1 MGKEKSSYI
10 IEDGNSKELSEF
22 QDYLLNVRRYSFN
35 TISSYSFDI
44 CDFTKFIRGL
54 GKIFKDIKVD
64 DVKSWIL
71 DLTERQIGK
80 RSIKRKMSSLK
91 SFYAWMY
98 LQKKVDS
105 DPFEY
110 VHSPKA
116 THALPDF
123 FSEKEIDTLLTANE
137 KRTDKL
143 KDRDQALLML
153 MFASGLRASEVVNLT
168 FNQVDF
174 DNRIMKVSGK
184 GNKDRLVPFTNS
196 AKEAMLNYI
205 NGLRKDLLKED
216 TKYIFLNSK
225 GNKMT
230 VRGLEYILDEIE
242 AKTGLYGKIHPHMLR
257 HSFATKML
265 NRGADLR
272 TIQELLGHSSIET
285 TSIYT
290 HVAYENM
297 KETYEKTFPRAKKE
311 DSNPDYDE
319 ESDKKP
325 VEIKKQL

>member
-22 QDYLLNVRRYSFN
+22 QDYLLNVRRYSSN
-35 TISSYSFDI
+35 TVSSYSFDI

-123 FSEKEIDTLLTANE
+123 FSEKEIDSLLAANE

-184 GNKDRLVPFTNS
+184 GNKDRLVPFTTS

-311 DSNPDYDE
+311 DSNLDYDE
-319 ESDKKP
+319 ESDKN
-325 VEIKKQL
+325 QLK

>member
-22 QDYLLNVRRYSFN
+22 QDYLLNVRRYSSN
-35 TISSYSFDI
+35 TVSSYSFDI

-110 VHSPKA
+110 IHSPKA

-123 FSEKEIDTLLTANE
+123 FSEKEIDSLLTANE
-137 KRTDKL
+137 KRTDRL
-143 KDRDQALLML
+143 KNRDQALLML

-174 DNRIMKVSGK
+174 DNRIMKISGK

-216 TKYIFLNSK
+216 TKYIFLNSQ

-319 ESDKKP
+319 ESDKN
-325 VEIKKQL
+325 QLK

>member
-22 QDYLLNVRRYSFN
+22 QDYLLNVRRYSSN
-35 TISSYSFDI
+35 TVSSYSFDI

-205 NGLRKDLLKED
+205 NDLRKDLLKED

-319 ESDKKP
+319 ESDKN
-325 VEIKKQL
+325 QLK

>member
-22 QDYLLNVRRYSFN
+22 QDYLLNVRRYSSN
-35 TISSYSFDI
+35 TVSSYSFDI
-44 CDFTKFIRGL
+44 CDFTKFIRSL
-54 GKIFKDIKVD
+54 GKIFKDINVD

-123 FSEKEIDTLLTANE
+123 FSEKEIDSLLTANE

-216 TKYIFLNSK
+216 TKYIFLNSQ

-319 ESDKKP
+319 ESDKN
-325 VEIKKQL
+325 QLK

>member
-22 QDYLLNVRRYSFN
+22 QDYLLNVRRYSSN
-35 TISSYSFDI
+35 TVSSYSFDI

-123 FSEKEIDTLLTANE
+123 FSEKEIDVLLTANE

-230 VRGLEYILDEIE
+230 VRGLEYILEEIE

-319 ESDKKP
+319 ESDKN
-325 VEIKKQL
+325 QLK

>member
-22 QDYLLNVRRYSFN
+22 QDYLLNVRRYSSN
-35 TISSYSFDI
+35 TVSSYSFDI

-116 THALPDF
+116 THVLPDF
-123 FSEKEIDTLLTANE
+123 FSEKEIDALLTANE
-137 KRTDKL
+137 KRSDKL

-168 FNQVDF
+168 FNQVDL

-196 AKEAMLNYI
+196 AKESMLNYI

-319 ESDKKP
+319 ESDKN
-325 VEIKKQL
+325 QLK

>member
-22 QDYLLNVRRYSFN
+22 QDYLLNIRRYSSN
-35 TISSYSFDI
+35 TVSSYSFDI

-123 FSEKEIDTLLTANE
+123 FSEKEIDSLLAANE

-174 DNRIMKVSGK
+174 DSRIMKVSGK

-205 NGLRKDLLKED
+205 NGLRKDLLKKD
-216 TKYIFLNSK
+216 TKYIFLNFQ

-319 ESDKKP
+319 ESDKN
-325 VEIKKQL
+325 QLK

>member
-22 QDYLLNVRRYSFN
+22 QDYLLNVRRYSSN
-35 TISSYSFDI
+35 TVSSYSFDI

-123 FSEKEIDTLLTANE
+123 FSEKEIDSLLTANE
-137 KRTDKL
+137 KRTDRL
-143 KDRDQALLML
+143 KNRDQALLML

-242 AKTGLYGKIHPHMLR
+242 VKTGLYGKIHPHMLR

-319 ESDKKP
+319 ESDKN
-325 VEIKKQL
+325 QLK

>member
-22 QDYLLNVRRYSFN
+22 QDYLLNVRRYSSN
-35 TISSYSFDI
+35 TVSSYSFDI

-123 FSEKEIDTLLTANE
+123 FSEKEINSLLAANE

-196 AKEAMLNYI
+196 AKESMLNYI

-216 TKYIFLNSK
+216 TKYIFLNSQ

-319 ESDKKP
+319 ESDKN
-325 VEIKKQL
+325 QLK

>member
-35 TISSYSFDI
+35 TVSSYSFDI

-116 THALPDF
+116 THVLPDF
-123 FSEKEIDTLLTANE
+123 FSEKEIDSLLTANE

-216 TKYIFLNSK
+216 TKYIFLNSQ

-319 ESDKKP
+319 ESDKN
-325 VEIKKQL
+325 QLK

>member
-22 QDYLLNVRRYSFN
+22 QDYLLNVRRYSSN
-35 TISSYSFDI
+35 TVSSYSFDI

-123 FSEKEIDTLLTANE
+123 FSEKEIDSLLTANE

-196 AKEAMLNYI
+196 AKESMLNYI

-319 ESDKKP
+319 ESNKN
-325 VEIKKQL
+325 QLK

>member
-10 IEDGNSKELSEF
+10 TEDGNSKELSEF
-22 QDYLLNVRRYSFN
+22 QDYLLNVRRYSSN
-35 TISSYSFDI
+35 TVSSYSFDI

-123 FSEKEIDTLLTANE
+123 FSEKEIDSLLAANE

-174 DNRIMKVSGK
+174 DSRIMKVSGK

-216 TKYIFLNSK
+216 TKYIFLNSQ

-311 DSNPDYDE
+311 DSNLDYDE
-319 ESDKKP
+319 ESDKN
-325 VEIKKQL
+325 QLK

>member
-22 QDYLLNVRRYSFN
+22 QDYLLNVRRYSSN
-35 TISSYSFDI
+35 TVSSYSFDI

-123 FSEKEIDTLLTANE
+123 FSEKEIDSLLVANE

-297 KETYEKTFPRAKKE
+297 KETYEKTFLRAKKE

-319 ESDKKP
+319 ESDKN
-325 VEIKKQL
+325 QLK

>member
-22 QDYLLNVRRYSFN
+22 QDYLLNVRRYSSN

-98 LQKKVDS
+98 LQKEVDS

-123 FSEKEIDTLLTANE
+123 FSEKEIDSLLTANE

-196 AKEAMLNYI
+196 AKESMLNYI

-216 TKYIFLNSK
+216 TKYIFLNSQ

-319 ESDKKP
+319 ESDKN
-325 VEIKKQL
+325 QLK

>member
-22 QDYLLNVRRYSFN
+22 QDYLLNVRRYSSN
-35 TISSYSFDI
+35 TVSSYSFDI

-123 FSEKEIDTLLTANE
+123 FSEKEIDSLLAANE

-205 NGLRKDLLKED
+205 NGLRKDLLKKD
-216 TKYIFLNSK
+216 TKYIFLNFQ

-319 ESDKKP
+319 ESDKN
-325 VEIKKQL
+325 QLK

>member
-22 QDYLLNVRRYSFN
+22 QDYLLNVRRYSSN

-123 FSEKEIDTLLTANE
+123 FSEKEIDSLLTANE

-319 ESDKKP
+319 ESDKN
-325 VEIKKQL
+325 QLK

>member
-22 QDYLLNVRRYSFN
+22 QDYLLNVRRYSSN
-35 TISSYSFDI
+35 TVSSYSFDI

-216 TKYIFLNSK
+216 TKYIFLNSQ

-319 ESDKKP
+319 ESDKN
-325 VEIKKQL
+325 QLK

>member
-22 QDYLLNVRRYSFN
+22 QDYLLNVRRYSSN
-35 TISSYSFDI
+35 TVSSYSFDI

-64 DVKSWIL
+64 DVKYWIL

-123 FSEKEIDTLLTANE
+123 FSEKEIDALLAANE

-143 KDRDQALLML
+143 KDRDQALLIL

-311 DSNPDYDE
+311 DSNPDYDK
-319 ESDKKP
+319 ESDKN
-325 VEIKKQL
+325 QLK

>member
-22 QDYLLNVRRYSFN
+22 QDYLLNVRRYSSN
-35 TISSYSFDI
+35 TVSSYSFDI

-123 FSEKEIDTLLTANE
+123 FSEKEIDSLLAANE

-196 AKEAMLNYI
+196 AKESMLNYI

-216 TKYIFLNSK
+216 TKYIFLNSQ

-319 ESDKKP
+319 ESDKN
-325 VEIKKQL
+325 QLK

>member
-22 QDYLLNVRRYSFN
+22 QDYLLNVRRYSSN
-35 TISSYSFDI
+35 TVSSYSFDI

-123 FSEKEIDTLLTANE
+123 FSEKEIDSLLTANE
-137 KRTDKL
+137 KRTDRL
-143 KDRDQALLML
+143 KSRDQALLML

-174 DNRIMKVSGK
+174 DNRIMKISGK

-216 TKYIFLNSK
+216 TKYIFLNSQ

-230 VRGLEYILDEIE
+230 IRGLEYILDEIE

-319 ESDKKP
+319 ESDKN
-325 VEIKKQL
+325 QLK

>member
-22 QDYLLNVRRYSFN
+22 QDYLLNVRRYSSN
-35 TISSYSFDI
+35 TVSSYSFDI

-123 FSEKEIDTLLTANE
+123 FSEKEIDSLLTANE

-184 GNKDRLVPFTNS
+184 GNKDRLVPFTNL

-319 ESDKKP
+319 ESDKN
-325 VEIKKQL
+325 QLK

>member
-22 QDYLLNVRRYSFN
+22 QDYLLNVRRYSSN
-35 TISSYSFDI
+35 TVSSYSFDI

-91 SFYAWMY
+91 TFYAWMY

-123 FSEKEIDTLLTANE
+123 FSEKEINSLLAANE

-216 TKYIFLNSK
+216 TKYIFLNSQ

-297 KETYEKTFPRAKKE
+297 KETYEKTFSRAKKE

-319 ESDKKP
+319 ESDKN
-325 VEIKKQL
+325 QLK

>member
-22 QDYLLNVRRYSFN
+22 QDYLLNVRRYSSN
-35 TISSYSFDI
+35 TVSSYSFDI

-123 FSEKEIDTLLTANE
+123 FSEKEIDSLLTANE
-137 KRTDKL
+137 KRTDRL
-143 KDRDQALLML
+143 KNRDQALLML

-184 GNKDRLVPFTNS
+184 GNMDRLVPFTNS

-205 NGLRKDLLKED
+205 NDLRKDLLKED

-319 ESDKKP
+319 ESDKN
-325 VEIKKQL
+325 QLK

>member
-22 QDYLLNVRRYSFN
+22 QDYLLNVRRYSSN
-35 TISSYSFDI
+35 TVSSYSFDI

-123 FSEKEIDTLLTANE
+123 FFEKEIDALLTANE

-216 TKYIFLNSK
+216 TKYIFLNSQ

-311 DSNPDYDE
+311 DSNLDYDE
-319 ESDKKP
+319 ESDKN
-325 VEIKKQL
+325 QLK

>member
-22 QDYLLNVRRYSFN
+22 QDYLLNVRRYSSN
-35 TISSYSFDI
+35 TVSSYSFDI

-123 FSEKEIDTLLTANE
+123 FSEKEIDSLLTANE
-137 KRTDKL
+137 KRTDRL
-143 KDRDQALLML
+143 KNRDQALLML

-184 GNKDRLVPFTNS
+184 GNKDRLVPFTTS

-216 TKYIFLNSK
+216 TEYIFLNSQ

-230 VRGLEYILDEIE
+230 VRGLEYVLDEIE

-319 ESDKKP
+319 ESDKN
-325 VEIKKQL
+325 QLK

>member
-22 QDYLLNVRRYSFN
+22 QDYLLNVRRYSSN
-35 TISSYSFDI
+35 TVSSYSFDI

-123 FSEKEIDTLLTANE
+123 FFEKEIDALLTANE

-319 ESDKKP
+319 ESDKN
-325 VEIKKQL
+325 QLK

>member
-22 QDYLLNVRRYSFN
+22 QDHLLNVRRYSSN
-35 TISSYSFDI
+35 TVISYSFDI

-123 FSEKEIDTLLTANE
+123 FSEKEIDSLLTANE
-137 KRTDKL
+137 KRTDRL
-143 KDRDQALLML
+143 KNRDQALLML

-174 DNRIMKVSGK
+174 DNRIMKISGK

-216 TKYIFLNSK
+216 TKYIFLNFQ

-319 ESDKKP
+319 ESDKN
-325 VEIKKQL
+325 QLK

>member
-22 QDYLLNVRRYSFN
+22 QDYLLNVRRYSSN
-35 TISSYSFDI
+35 TVSSYSFDI

-110 VHSPKA
+110 VHSPKV

-123 FSEKEIDTLLTANE
+123 FSEKEIDALLTANE

-174 DNRIMKVSGK
+174 DSRIMKVSGK

-216 TKYIFLNSK
+216 TKYIFLNSQ

-319 ESDKKP
+319 ESDKN
-325 VEIKKQL
+325 QLK

>member
-22 QDYLLNVRRYSFN
+22 QDYLLNVRRYSSN
-35 TISSYSFDI
+35 TVSSYSFDI

-123 FSEKEIDTLLTANE
+123 FSEKEIDSLLTANE

-196 AKEAMLNYI
+196 AKESMLNYI

-319 ESDKKP
+319 ESDKN
-325 VEIKKQL
+325 QLK

>member
-1 MGKEKSSYI
+1 MGKEKFSYI

-22 QDYLLNVRRYSFN
+22 QDYLLNVRRYSSN
-35 TISSYSFDI
+35 TVSSYSFDI
-44 CDFTKFIRGL
+44 CDFTKFIRSL
-54 GKIFKDIKVD
+54 GKVFKDIKVD

-123 FSEKEIDTLLTANE
+123 FSEKEIDSLLTANE

-174 DNRIMKVSGK
+174 DNRIMKVLGK

-216 TKYIFLNSK
+216 TKYIFLNSQ

-319 ESDKKP
+319 ESDKN
-325 VEIKKQL
+325 QLK

>member
-22 QDYLLNVRRYSFN
+22 QDYLLNVRRYSSN
-35 TISSYSFDI
+35 TVSSYSFDI

-123 FSEKEIDTLLTANE
+123 FSEKEIDSLLTANE

-174 DNRIMKVSGK
+174 DSRIMKVSGK

-319 ESDKKP
+319 ESDKN
-325 VEIKKQL
+325 QLK

>member
-10 IEDGNSKELSEF
+10 IEDGNSIELSEF
-22 QDYLLNVRRYSFN
+22 QDYLLNVRRYSSN
-35 TISSYSFDI
+35 TVSSYSFDI

-196 AKEAMLNYI
+196 AKKAMLNYI

-216 TKYIFLNSK
+216 TKYIFLNSQ

-319 ESDKKP
+319 ESDKN
-325 VEIKKQL
+325 QLK

>member
-22 QDYLLNVRRYSFN
+22 QEYLLNVRRYSSN
-35 TISSYSFDI
+35 TVSSYSFDI

-71 DLTERQIGK
+71 DLTERQTGK

-123 FSEKEIDTLLTANE
+123 FSEKEIDSLLTANE

-174 DNRIMKVSGK
+174 DNRIMKVLGK

-216 TKYIFLNSK
+216 TKYIFLNFQ

-242 AKTGLYGKIHPHMLR
+242 TKTGLYGKIHPHMLR

-319 ESDKKP
+319 ESDKN
-325 VEIKKQL
+325 QLK

>member
-10 IEDGNSKELSEF
+10 IEDGSSKELSEF
-22 QDYLLNVRRYSFN
+22 QDYLLNVRRYSSN
-35 TISSYSFDI
+35 TVSSYSFDI

-123 FSEKEIDTLLTANE
+123 FFEKEIDALLTANE

-184 GNKDRLVPFTNS
+184 GNKDRLVPFTNL

-225 GNKMT
+225 GNMMT

-319 ESDKKP
+319 ESDKN
-325 VEIKKQL
+325 QLK

>member
-10 IEDGNSKELSEF
+10 IEDGSSKELSEF
-22 QDYLLNVRRYSFN
+22 QDYLLNVRRYSSN
-35 TISSYSFDI
+35 TVSSYSFDI

-123 FSEKEIDTLLTANE
+123 FFEKEIDSLLAANK
-137 KRTDKL
+137 KRNDKL

-196 AKEAMLNYI
+196 AKEAMLNYT

-311 DSNPDYDE
+311 DSNLDYDE
-319 ESDKKP
+319 ESDKN
-325 VEIKKQL
+325 QLK

>member
-22 QDYLLNVRRYSFN
+22 QDYLLNVRRYSSN
-35 TISSYSFDI
+35 TVSSYSFDI

-123 FSEKEIDTLLTANE
+123 FSEKEIDSLLAANE

-319 ESDKKP
+319 ESDKN
-325 VEIKKQL
+325 QLK

>member
-22 QDYLLNVRRYSFN
+22 QDYLLNVRRYSSN
-35 TISSYSFDI
+35 TVSSYSFDI

-196 AKEAMLNYI
+196 AKESMLNYI

-265 NRGADLR
+265 NRGVDLR

-319 ESDKKP
+319 ESDKN
-325 VEIKKQL
+325 QLK

>member
-22 QDYLLNVRRYSFN
+22 QDYLLNVRRYSSN
-35 TISSYSFDI
+35 TVSSYSFDI

-116 THALPDF
+116 AHALPDF
-123 FSEKEIDTLLTANE
+123 FSEKEIDALLTANE

-216 TKYIFLNSK
+216 TKYIFLNSQ

-319 ESDKKP
+319 ESDKN
-325 VEIKKQL
+325 QLK

>member
-22 QDYLLNVRRYSFN
+22 QDYLLNVRRYSSN
-35 TISSYSFDI
+35 TVSSYSFDI

-71 DLTERQIGK
+71 DLNERQIGK

-196 AKEAMLNYI
+196 AKESMLNYI

-319 ESDKKP
+319 ESDKN
-325 VEIKKQL
+325 QLK

>member
-22 QDYLLNVRRYSFN
+22 QDYLLNVRRYSSN
-35 TISSYSFDI
+35 TVSSYSFDI

-123 FSEKEIDTLLTANE
+123 FSEKEIDSLLAANE

-174 DNRIMKVSGK
+174 DSRIMKVSGK

-216 TKYIFLNSK
+216 TKYIFLNSQ

-311 DSNPDYDE
+311 DSNLDYDE
-319 ESDKKP
+319 ESDKN
-325 VEIKKQL
+325 QLK